1 MFGLSSSKKD
11 SVFYDAFE
19 EHARCVVRAAELFV
33 QALRSPE
40 RVIEISK
47 QVSSVEAEGDTITH
61 DTIAR
66 LHKTWIT
73 PFDRADIHVLISTL
87 DDVLDLTEEAANR
100 LALYEIRTAPDFVI
114 GLASVLLQATQATE
128 KAVRLL
134 PKVKQPGEM
143 LKLCVEINRLKMTR
157 IPNTDEALPPYSRAN
172 SMPWP
177 SSNGETSSTASRQR
191 PIVVKTSPIFSKVL
205 HLSIHDG
212 SIGSHNRA
220 GARFRLH
227 KRVP

>member
-143 LKLCVEINRLKMTR
+143 LKLCVEINRLENDADSEYRRGLATLFKGEFDAMAVFKWRDIIDSLETA
-157 IPNTDEALPPYSRAN
+157 TDRCEDVANILEGIALEYS
-172 SMPWP
+172 
-177 SSNGETSSTASRQR
+177 
-191 PIVVKTSPIFSKVL
+191 
-205 HLSIHDG
+205 
-212 SIGSHNRA
+212 
-220 GARFRLH
+220 
-227 KRVP
+227 

>member
-19 EHARCVVRAAELFV
+19 KHATCVVRAAELFV

-143 LKLCVEINRLKMTR
+143 LKLCVEINRLENDADSEYRRGLATLFKGEFDAMAVFKWRDIIDNLETA
-157 IPNTDEALPPYSRAN
+157 TDRCEDVANILEGIALEYS
-172 SMPWP
+172 
-177 SSNGETSSTASRQR
+177 
-191 PIVVKTSPIFSKVL
+191 
-205 HLSIHDG
+205 
-212 SIGSHNRA
+212 
-220 GARFRLH
+220 
-227 KRVP
+227 